1 MPQSWILTHPAP
13 SRQLDLGTVADL
25 LDAARPAAPA
35 LAMLAVL
42 QRAAGADYLSLMQYA
57 SVDGDAPMLVD
68 SLSRAPECAHV
79 TVDCFALYRR
89 HFYGLDAMTPLAGRL
104 RSETSPDAPLIA
116 LRQGIQDVPHSGW
129 RETIYERAQLC
140 DRLTLLYAPVPHSV
154 FAINLYRSSASG
166 GYGGEELDRVLDV
179 APLVRRV
186 HRNALGAAAAP
197 QTGTPARVAQ
207 AEQALASRAPRLS
220 LRERQVCARIAV
232 GLTADGIGADLGVSP
247 STVVTLRKRAYEKLG
262 VHNRLALAR
271 LVC

>member
-1 MPQSWILTHPAP
+1 MQQSWTLTHPAP

-42 QRAAGADYLSLMQYA
+42 QRTAGADFLSLMQY
-57 SVDGDAPMLVD
+57 DDDAPMLVD
-68 SLSRAPECAHV
+68 SLSRAPESAHV

-89 HFYGLDAMTPLAGRL
+89 HFYGLDSMTPLAGRL
-104 RSETSPDAPLIA
+104 RSDSDPEAPLIA

-166 GYGGEELDRVLDV
+166 GYGREELDRVLDV

-186 HRNALGAAAAP
+186 HRNALGAAAQQA
-197 QTGTPARVAQ
+197 GTPARVTQ